1 MEAGAVNRVHRVEV
15 VDTQRLGPDMIR
27 VVFGGDDLAEFVST
41 GVGDEYVRLFLP
53 AEGHAEPLLPVPTD
67 DGYWAF
73 PEGHVDTV
81 VRTYTVRAWD
91 PASALLTIDF
101 VVHDGGVAATWA
113 QGASAGDIAG
123 VNTPRAMYASPQG
136 IEWQLLVA
144 DLTGLPAALRIAEQ
158 SPAGV
163 RTRVVIEDAQTAGD
177 RDVEIPSG
185 AELAW
190 VAGGNGKAPSR
201 LEEIVRHATF
211 PDGPGYVWVA
221 GEARPTR
228 AVRRYLRHVLGW
240 PSDAYKVV
248 GYWTEN
254 SEQWMQ
260 RYGELPA
267 DLRTHLQEMWS
278 DKTRDV
284 EDVTDEYE
292 QTLETYGL

>member
-1 MEAGAVNRVHRVEV
+1 MNYLPILFALPFAMWLFLGIEELPLAAEESNDPVRDIPKAGIWARGTLVFTGLLVLFLNTAVLGAEA
-15 VDTQRLGPDMIR
+15 
-27 VVFGGDDLAEFVST
+27 T
-41 GVGDEYVRLFLP
+41 GVAG
-53 AEGHAEPLLPVPTD
+53 EPLL
-67 DGYWAF
+67 DGF
-73 PEGHVDTV
+73 
-81 VRTYTVRAWD
+81 RA
-91 PASALLTIDF
+91 I
-101 VVHDGGVAATWA
+101 V
-113 QGASAGDIAG
+113 GD
-123 VNTPRAMYASPQG
+123 
-136 IEWQLLVA
+136 
-144 DLTGLPAALRIAEQ
+144 
-158 SPAGV
+158 
-163 RTRVVIEDAQTAGD
+163 
-177 RDVEIPSG
+177 
-185 AELAW
+185 ELAW

-260 RYGELPA
+260 RYGEWPA